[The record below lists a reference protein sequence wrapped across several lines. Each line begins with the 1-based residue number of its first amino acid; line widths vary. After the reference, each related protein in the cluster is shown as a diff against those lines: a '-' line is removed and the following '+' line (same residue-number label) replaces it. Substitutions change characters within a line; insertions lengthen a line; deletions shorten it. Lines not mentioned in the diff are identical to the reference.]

1 MTDSMK
7 RQISALFVKRQLRA
21 LLVLACLSAAARAQ
35 APAQTATPAPQIV
48 AIRAGRLIDP
58 ETGAASV
65 NQVIIVEGKK
75 IKAVGA
81 GLPVP
86 EGAAVI
92 DLSHYT
98 VLPGLFDCHTHL
110 LTNWR
115 PSAGLSPTAEALL
128 PTSFHS
134 IQGVVNARSM
144 LEAGFTTVRDVG
156 NAPEYSDTSLRL
168 AVEQGLV
175 PGPTI
180 VNAGLIISPFGGQN
194 RRRPGRPDV
203 YEPEYV
209 FADTRDEMLKAIRQN
224 IHYGAR
230 VIKIVVDGFGY
241 GYTADDVRFIV
252 AEAARSGLKV
262 AAHCGTDAGARAAIL
277 GGVASVEHGQM
288 MTEETLALMKAS
300 PTVLVGTDFPEA
312 LAKEQGYNPALA
324 PRYYERLLRARKVG
338 VTIAFG
344 TDVLLATPEKG
355 RGAYAL
361 DFVENYLRAGYT
373 PAEILR
379 MMTINSARL
388 LGVEAERGA
397 VRAGLFADLIAT
409 PGDPLRDINALRG
422 VRFVMKE
429 GRVYRHDR

>member
-1 MTDSMK
+1 MK
-7 RQISALFVKRQLRA
+7 RLFKLALITLA
-21 LLVLACLSAAARAQ
+21 LAATCHAQ
-35 APAQTATPAPQIV
+35 VT

-58 ETGAASV
+58 ETGQAAQ

-81 GLPVP
+81 GLAVP
-86 EGAAVI
+86 AGAAVI
-92 DLSHYT
+92 DLSNYT

-115 PSAGLSPTAEALL
+115 PAAGLSPTASALL
-128 PTSFHS
+128 PTSFHA

-144 LEAGFTTVRDVG
+144 LESGFTTVRDVG
-156 NAPEYSDTSLRL
+156 NAPEFSDTSLRQ
-168 AVEQGLV
+168 AVEQGIV

-180 VNAGLIISPFGGQN
+180 VNAGLIITPFGGQN

-209 FADTRDEMLKAIRQN
+209 FADTRDEMLKAIREN

-241 GYTADDVRFIV
+241 GYTAEDVRFIV
-252 AEAARSGLKV
+252 EEAAKSGLRV
-262 AAHCGTDAGARAAIL
+262 AAHAGTDAGARAAIA
-277 GGVASVEHGQM
+277 GGVASIEHGHL
-288 MTEETLALMKAS
+288 MTEETLTLMKAT
-300 PTVLVGTDFPEA
+300 PTVLVGTDFPESI
-312 LAKEQGYNPALA
+312 AKEQGYNPTLA
-324 PRYYERLLRARKVG
+324 TTFYERLLRARKVG

-344 TDVLLATPEKG
+344 SDVLLASPEKG
-355 RGAYAL
+355 RGPYTL
-361 DFVENYLRAGYT
+361 DFTENYLRAGYSG
-373 PAEILR
+373 AEILR
-379 MMTINSARL
+379 MMTTNSARL
-388 LGVEAERGA
+388 LGMERDRG
-397 VRAGLFADLIAT
+397 RLQPGMFADIIAT
-409 PGDPLRDINALRG
+409 PGDPSRDIGELRR

>member
-1 MTDSMK
+1 MK
-7 RQISALFVKRQLRA
+7 TLTKLALFVFA
-21 LLVLACLSAAARAQ
+21 LAATCNAQ
-35 APAQTATPAPQIV
+35 VT

-81 GLPVP
+81 GLAVP
-86 EGAAVI
+86 AGAAVI
-92 DLSHYT
+92 DLSNYT

-115 PSAGLSPTAEALL
+115 PLAGLSPTASALL
-128 PTSFHS
+128 PTSFHA
-134 IQGVVNARSM
+134 IQGVANARSM
-144 LEAGFTTVRDVG
+144 LESGFTTVRDVG
-156 NAPEYSDTSLRL
+156 NAPEYSDTALRQ
-168 AVEQGLV
+168 AVEQGIV

-180 VNAGLIISPFGGQN
+180 VNAGLIITPFGGQN

-209 FADTRDEMLKAIRQN
+209 FADTRDEMLKAIREN

-252 AEAARSGLKV
+252 TEAAKSGLRV
-262 AAHCGTDAGARAAIL
+262 AAHAGTDAGARAAIE
-277 GGVASVEHGQM
+277 GGVASIEHGQM
-288 MTEETLALMKAS
+288 MTEETLAFMKTT
-300 PTVLVGTDFPEA
+300 PTVLVGTDFPESI
-312 LAKEQGYNPALA
+312 AKEQGYSQALA
-324 PRYYERLLRARKVG
+324 PVFYERLLRARKVG
-338 VTIAFG
+338 VRIAFG
-344 TDVLLATPEKG
+344 SDVLLASPERG
-355 RGAYAL
+355 RGPYTL
-361 DFVENYLRAGYT
+361 DFVENYLRAGYS

-379 MMTINSARL
+379 MMTTNSARL
-388 LGVEAERGA
+388 LGIERDRG
-397 VRAGLFADLIAT
+397 RLQAGMFADIIAA
-409 PGDPLRDINALRG
+409 PGDPLRDIGELRR
-422 VRFVMKE
+422 VSFVMKE

>member
-1 MTDSMK
+1 MRRLTCV
-7 RQISALFVKRQLRA
+7 ALFVLALAATCHAQL
-21 LLVLACLSAAARAQ
+21 
-35 APAQTATPAPQIV
+35 T
-48 AIRAGRLIDP
+48 AIRAGRLIVP

-86 EGAAVI
+86 AGAAVI
-92 DLSHYT
+92 DLSKHT

-115 PSAGLSPTAEALL
+115 PLAGLSPTIEALL
-128 PTSFHS
+128 PTSFHA
-134 IQGVVNARSM
+134 IQGVANARSM
-144 LEAGFTTVRDVG
+144 LESGFTTVRDVG
-156 NAPEYSDTSLRL
+156 NAPEYSDTALRQ

-180 VNAGLIISPFGGQN
+180 VNAGLIITPFGGQN

-209 FADTRDEMLKAIRQN
+209 FADTRDEMLKAIREN

-252 AEAARSGLKV
+252 TEAAKSNLRV
-262 AAHCGTDAGARAAIL
+262 AAHAGTDAGARAAIE
-277 GGVASVEHGQM
+277 GGVASIEHGQM
-288 MTEETLALMKAS
+288 MTEETLAFMKTT
-300 PTVLVGTDFPEA
+300 PTVLVGTDFPESI
-312 LAKEQGYNPALA
+312 AKEQGYPASLS
-324 PRYYERLLRARKVG
+324 PVFYERLLRARKVG
-338 VTIAFG
+338 VPIAFG
-344 TDVLLATPEKG
+344 TDVLLASPEKG
-355 RGAYAL
+355 RGPYTL
-361 DFVENYLRAGYT
+361 DFTENYLRAGYS

-379 MMTINSARL
+379 MMTTNSARL
-388 LGVEAERGA
+388 LGMERDRG
-397 VRAGLFADLIAT
+397 RLQPGTFADIIAT
-409 PGDPLRDINALRG
+409 PGDPLRDINDLRR
-422 VRFVMKE
+422 VSFVMKE